1 MKNFYISIWFLLAAA
16 SLITVLSGSFNPLSL
31 LALSLIALALV
42 LSLTMW
48 SVITQ
53 RDLKTD

>member
-42 LSLTMW
+42 PCN
-48 SVITQ
+48 
-53 RDLKTD
+53 